1 MNRYIKKFSP
11 IIILSG
17 SIIAFILMIKLKP
30 EAKFQKPKI
39 IPQLVETMN
48 AFPAE
53 VSAKISSQGT
63 IRPEHEIYVT
73 SELSDICDCMLSHML
88 DPLPFFKAAMGD
100 KSLDTTTFV
109 STNL

>member
-48 AFPAE
+48 AFQLRLVQRLAHK
-53 VSAKISSQGT
+53 V
-63 IRPEHEIYVT
+63 R
-73 SELSDICDCMLSHML
+73 L
-88 DPLPFFKAAMGD
+88 DQSMKFM
-100 KSLDTTTFV
+100 
-109 STNL
+109 